1 MHVRG
6 VWMVLLSAGLFAA
19 AAGQMAAAAPAGQES
34 GKKDA
39 VLKAS
44 QITARIFP
52 ESVFY
57 RGQVAPVQMRNTGGL
72 HFADGY
78 YVLAGLVDASGY
90 ASDVKEKYQGYF
102 LVEVPLEI
110 NGQSLKPGAY
120 GIGFVEN
127 SKLVVTDVGGN
138 TVLEIAGERDAEI
151 NRPVPLQVIAGP
163 EGGAYRLY
171 LGRNFVS
178 IKRAS

>member
-6 VWMVLLSAGLFAA
+6 LWMVLLSAGLLGLAA
-19 AAGQMAAAAPAGQES
+19 CQAAVAAPAAQEAA
-34 GKKDA
+34 KKDV

-57 RGQVAPVQMRNTGGL
+57 RGQVAPVQMRNAGGV

-78 YVLAGLVDASGY
+78 YVLAGMVDASGY

-102 LVEVPLEI
+102 LVEVPIEI

-120 GIGFVEN
+120 GIGFMEN

-138 TVLEIAGERDAEI
+138 TVLEIAGERDADI
-151 NRPVPLQVIAGP
+151 KRPVPLQVIAAP
-163 EGGAYRLY
+163 EAGSYRLY

-178 IKRAS
+178 IKRGS